1 MSIAPVLCRIINQ
14 SFSSGI
20 FPSALKTAR
29 VCPVFKSGDRAK
41 VNNYRPISVLPSFSK
56 IFEKLVFNTVEFLV
70 SYLEKH
76 SILSDSQYGLRKG
89 PSTSLAILDMVDKI
103 SNALADGKFSVG
115 VFIDLFKAFDTLN
128 LKILP

>member
-29 VCPVFKSGDRAK
+29 VCPVFKSGDRAN

-56 IFEKLVFNTVEFLV
+56 IFEKLVYSRLV

-76 SILSDSQYGLRKG
+76 SILSDSRYEFRKG
-89 PSTSLAILDMVDKI
+89 
-103 SNALADGKFSVG
+103 
-115 VFIDLFKAFDTLN
+115 
-128 LKILP
+128 

>member
-1 MSIAPVLCRIINQ
+1 MAMMMLPKCLYKMSIAPVLCRIINQ

-29 VCPVFKSGDRAK
+29 VCPVFKSGDRAN

-56 IFEKLVFNTVEFLV
+56 IFEKLVYSRLV

-76 SILSDSQYGLRKG
+76 SILSDSRYEFRKG
-89 PSTSLAILDMVDKI
+89 
-103 SNALADGKFSVG
+103 
-115 VFIDLFKAFDTLN
+115 
-128 LKILP
+128 

>member
-1 MSIAPVLCRIINQ
+1 
-14 SFSSGI
+14 
-20 FPSALKTAR
+20 LKTAR